1 MTIHEIK
8 DIPIL
13 DVAHRLGI
21 EVIGLKANCFA
32 HEDSNPS
39 LSFNKQDNYF
49 KCFGCGIGGSNIDL
63 VKHRLNVATGEAIQ
77 WFERQYKLNNKTEQ
91 ELDHNQKGQLS
102 TQTLKS
108 HPQVPHSSFNRVQR
122 KDGRQFS
129 VIYRELMDMGDAE
142 GAFSYLGKRGIDA
155 ELVQKYGIRV
165 LHPAKAEI
173 LKERYDMQT
182 LLASGLF
189 ARSGKTGAPYYTLF
203 AHTLVFP
210 YFDHDGETILTLQG
224 RDIKGKSSHKYQMLP
239 GIETVPY
246 NLQALNTEKYIYLC
260 EGAIDVL
267 SALKLG
273 LKGPLGIAGVNNFK
287 DHYFELLASFDV
299 IIASD
304 SDSAGHQFY
313 LEMVKQFLKR
323 GKKVDVLNWKKLKA
337 DYGVDVEVKDLN
349 DIARLANYEHK
360 QQLSGTQILYSK
372 IVDEAYQQTGE
383 GGIVFKSGVTY
394 DRSEI
399 ELLKGKDDERI
410 QAIHLIKKMFKG
422 RLIHG

>member
-1 MTIHEIK
+1 MTIHDIK

-13 DVAHRLGI
+13 DVARRLGI
-21 EVIGLKANCFA
+21 EVIGQKANCFA

-39 LSFNKQDNYF
+39 LSFNRQDNYF
-49 KCFGCGIGGSNIDL
+49 KCFGCGIGGSSIDL
-63 VKHRLNVATGEAIQ
+63 VKHRFGVTTGEAIR
-77 WFERQYKLNNKTEQ
+77 WFESQYDFNDKTVQ
-91 ELDHNQKGQLS
+91 EHGHNPKGQLS

-189 ARSGKTGAPYYTLF
+189 ARSGKTGAPYFTLF

-224 RDIKGKSSHKYQMLP
+224 RDIKGKSGHKYQMLP

-246 NLQALNTEKYIYLC
+246 NLQALNTEKSIYLC

-273 LKGPLGIAGVNNFK
+273 LKGPLGIVGVNNFK
-287 DHYFELLASFDV
+287 DYYFELLASCDV

-313 LEMVKQFLKR
+313 REMVKQFLKR
-323 GKKVDVLNWKKLKA
+323 GKKVDILDWKKLKA
-337 DYGVDVEVKDLN
+337 DFGVVAEVKDLN
-349 DIARLANYEHK
+349 DIAQLADYEHK
-360 QQLSGTQILYSK
+360 LQVAGSHILYSR
-372 IVDEAYQQTGE
+372 IVNEAYQKTEE
-383 GGIVFKSGVTY
+383 GISFKSGVTY

-410 QAIHLIKKMFKG
+410 KAIHLIKKVFNG
-422 RLIHG
+422 RLIRE